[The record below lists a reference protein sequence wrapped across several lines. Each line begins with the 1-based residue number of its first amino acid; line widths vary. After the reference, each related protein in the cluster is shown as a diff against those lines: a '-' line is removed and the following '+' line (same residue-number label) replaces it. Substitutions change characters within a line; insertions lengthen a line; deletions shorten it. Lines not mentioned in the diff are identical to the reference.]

1 MMWKTKILTAAVVLG
16 LSYSFG
22 SALAMT
28 HPVTIEDQGSF
39 MAGGVKI
46 TAPGVYNQR
55 TLTVRPCTAMLPI
68 FSGKNLCT
76 RKRTP

>member
-1 MMWKTKILTAAVVLG
+1 MMWKTKILTAAVILG
-16 LSYSFG
+16 LSSGFG

-46 TAPGVYNQR
+46 TAPGAVSYTHL
-55 TLTVRPCTAMLPI
+55 TLPTKLEV
-68 FSGKNLCT
+68 
-76 RKRTP
+76 